1 VKAGLRQSMAWLHT
15 WSGLLLGWLLLA
27 MFVTGTS
34 AYFREEISLWMAPEL
49 HHSEPSPETPALAWA
64 ALNDKAPDAKSWD
77 LRLPDARSPVA
88 ELRWQPNTPAAPDS
102 GRRRGEQ
109 AVMDAGTGDL
119 LSPRASRGGDFLYR
133 FHFELYGVPR
143 IWARWLVCVATMF
156 MLVAIISG
164 VITHKKIFKDF
175 FTFRPG
181 KGQRSWLDS
190 HNATAVLALPFHFMI
205 TYSGLLI
212 FMVMLMPWGMNAAYQ
227 DGWRGFF
234 QDVFP
239 RDEATSEAGAP
250 ATLTDIAP
258 LVSRTEAAFEQPVRR
273 ISVDWPNR
281 DNAVIRVS
289 TDKAPAVTDRR
300 RGGNPTLVFNGTDG
314 TLLERQP
321 GDEAIP
327 GAFRVY
333 NLFVNLHL
341 ARFADPMVRGLFFLF
356 GLGGTAMVATGML
369 LWVSKRTQQLRG
381 KAPGGALRLVNG
393 LNIASLTGLLGALAA
408 YFAANRLLPVEWA
421 GRESWEIRVFFL
433 AWLLALG
440 HALLRPNR
448 RGWIEQLAAITVL
461 WASLPVLNL
470 ATTDSHLF
478 SATAWRVG
486 ALAGFDVVC
495 LILAGVWGYALWRVV
510 QRRTIR
516 GQGPLP
522 QRPRPQQSMAQ
533 DPRSQR
539 GARTAGDG
547 A

>member
-1 VKAGLRQSMAWLHT
+1 MAWLHT

-49 HHSEPSPETPALAWA
+49 HHSQPSPDTPALAWA
-64 ALNDKAPDAKSWD
+64 ALNAQAPDAKSWD
-77 LRLPDARSPVA
+77 IHLPEARSPVA
-88 ELRWQPNTPAAPDS
+88 ELRWQPNTPEPEDG
-102 GRRRGEQ
+102 GRRRGER
-109 AVMDAGTGDL
+109 AVMDAGTGEL
-119 LSPRASRGGDFLYR
+119 LEPRASRGGDFLYR

-143 IWARWLVCVATMF
+143 IWARWLICVATMF
-156 MLVAIISG
+156 MLVAIVSG

-212 FMVMLMPWGMNAAYQ
+212 FMVMLMPWGMNAAYE

-239 RDEATSEAGAP
+239 REEAP
-250 ATLTDIAP
+250 AEGGAAATMVDIAP
-258 LVSRTEAAFEQPVRR
+258 LVARTRATFDQPVRR

-289 TDKAPAVTDRR
+289 TDKAPHITDQR
-300 RGGNPTLVFNGTDG
+300 RGGNPTLVFNGG
-314 TLLERQP
+314 NGELLETRP
-321 GDEAIP
+321 GDAAVP

-333 NLFVNLHL
+333 NLLVNLHL
-341 ARFADPMVRGLFFLF
+341 ARFADPTVRWLFFLF
-356 GLGGTAMVATGML
+356 GVGGTAMVATGML

-381 KAPGGALRLVNG
+381 KAPGTALRLVNG

-408 YFAANRLLPVEWA
+408 YFAANRLLPVDLA
-421 GRESWEIRVFFL
+421 ARESWEIRVFFL
-433 AWLLALG
+433 TWLLALV
-440 HALLRPNR
+440 HALLRPDR
-448 RGWIEQLAAITVL
+448 RGWTEQLAAITVL
-461 WASLPVLNL
+461 WAALPVLNMM
-470 ATTDSHLF
+470 TTDSHLF
-478 SATAWRVG
+478 TATAWRTG

-495 LILAGVWGYALWRVV
+495 LLMAASGGYALWRVV
-510 QRRTIR
+510 QRQPVR
-516 GQGPLP
+516 GRGPLP
-522 QRPRPQQSMAQ
+522 QRPRSQEA
-533 DPRSQR
+533 RSKR
-539 GARTAGDG
+539 GARTAEEG